1 MPWSSLTQSK
11 APRDHG
17 NYHGEAELVWRM
29 QQTLIKVHDRVGWI
43 AEMAVTEKLKKMWQ
57 SMT

>member
-1 MPWSSLTQSK
+1 
-11 APRDHG
+11 
-17 NYHGEAELVWRM
+17 M